1 MTTRIY
7 GHLCLL
13 QIPSDYKSIKHDH
26 WTTGLVVI
34 VSIPIPHVVV
44 VLSHRPLL
52 HLRPFVKTIRSK
64 DLPHHLYPG
73 FMMTVFRPKGLHES
87 RDDRVGELS
96 ISRLWNNKRRDGRT
110 I

>member
-13 QIPSDYKSIKHDH
+13 QIPSDYKGIKHDH
-26 WTTGLVVI
+26 WTIGLVVI
-34 VSIPIPHVVV
+34 ISIPIPHVVV

-52 HLRPFVKTIRSK
+52 HLRPFVKAIRAK

-73 FMMTVFRPKGLHES
+73 FATTPFHSKGLHES

-96 ISRLWNNKRRDGRT
+96 ISRLWNSKRRGGKT